1 VLYLVCALFFL
12 SLGVWNTIEF
22 FICVIGIPNITWFD
36 IEGEYNVFNA

>member
-12 SLGVWNTIEF
+12 SLGAWNMIDF
-22 FICVIGIPNITWFD
+22 FVYVIGIPNITQFD